1 MALNN
6 CSFVGRLVADA
17 EVRTAGETEVANFT
31 IAVDRNYVG
40 KNKERETDFIRV
52 VAWAGL
58 SKFVSQWFH
67 KGDVIAVTGELNV
80 RNYEDK
86 EGKKRSTFEIRANT
100 LNFCGSKVKSDSDNS
115 SKPDKSTDKSSNN
128 NFEEMDDSNLPF

>member
-17 EVRTAGETEVANFT
+17 EVRTVGETEVANFT

-67 KGDVIAVTGELNV
+67 KGMKLQLQ
-80 RNYEDK
+80 
-86 EGKKRSTFEIRANT
+86 AN
-100 LNFCGSKVKSDSDNS
+100 
-115 SKPDKSTDKSSNN
+115 
-128 NFEEMDDSNLPF
+128 